1 MTEYLL
7 IYDRLLS
14 NEEFDRITK
23 SLGASTSKRI
33 TASHPL
39 ADPLYAVFEFLDI
52 IGHRYTSD
60 FVEVASDKPA
70 TFLLLNPSTQP
81 DAVLGMDQEFLPLIN
96 VLASLIERF
105 WDLQANVNTLTD
117 CLSSY
122 QYAFY
127 DCFKDRSPLDNE
139 TTFDEMEQHI
149 LDEQDR
155 LKSEVITAL
164 KPYRIK

>member
-1 MTEYLL
+1 MTDYLL
-7 IYDRLLS
+7 VYDRLLS
-14 NEEFDRITK
+14 NDEFDKITK
-23 SLGASTSKRI
+23 SLGATSFKRM

-39 ADPLYAVFEFLDI
+39 ADHLYAVFEFLDI

-60 FVEVASDKPA
+60 FIEIASDRPA
-70 TFLLLNPSTQP
+70 TFLLLNPSTEP
-81 DAVLGMDQEFLPLIN
+81 DAILNMDRAILPIIKD
-96 VLASLIERF
+96 LAYLIERF
-105 WDLQANVNTLTD
+105 WDLQANVNNLTD

-127 DCFKDRSPLDNE
+127 DCFKDRPQLDDE

-155 LKSEVITAL
+155 LKSEVIAAF